1 MSSLDILENCAII
14 ILAAG
19 KSGRLGS
26 PKQLVRF
33 QDKTLIQHA
42 IDTALATQMKPII
55 VVLGAY
61 AQKIKTIIADKKVHI
76 VENSDWESGLSTSV
90 KCGLKELI
98 TTYPLK
104 KSVIFMVCD
113 QPFVSSDILIGLL
126 TTQVQSGMPIVA
138 CNYQGINGT
147 PALFTDSMFEALTTL
162 TGDMGAG
169 KLIRQNQDNTALFPF
184 PEGIIDIDTKEDFRH
199 L

>member
-1 MSSLDILENCAII
+1 MSSQERHKNCAII

-42 IDTALATQMKPII
+42 IDTAIATQMKPVI

-61 AQKIKTIIADKKVHI
+61 AQKIKTTIVDKKVDI
-76 VENSDWESGLSTSV
+76 VENSAWECGLSTSV

-98 TTYPLK
+98 TTYPLI

-126 TTQVQSGMPIVA
+126 TTQVQSGKPIVA
-138 CNYQGINGT
+138 CNYQGIIGT
-147 PALFTDSMFEALTTL
+147 PALFIDSMFEALTTL

-169 KLIRQNQDNTALFPF
+169 KLIRQYQDNTALFPF